1 MRRQLWRPALVLAL
15 ITSAASLTSAGA
27 AEEREPRPLRELY
40 DNRAVSEDGRPGAAD
55 FDGQGRSLPA
65 AALRAA
71 GWRVGARPA
80 VEGTRL
86 DWPVS
91 RPGRPDNV
99 RAHGQRVAVE
109 GRGDALTFLV
119 AGTGGEATG
128 TGTVHYRDGGH
139 SRYRLTAPDWR
150 TGPLATKAVALP
162 YLNSR
167 EGRVADRPRLYVVTV
182 PLDAGRTVES
192 VRLPH
197 VQGLGRSLH
206 VFDLRVRPAAEGWTG
221 SWSASTAGLPEVGPW
236 RDQTLRLVV
245 NPTKSGPTARVRL
258 SNTFAGTPVR
268 VGSATVAV
276 RAVGAAPRSTPVPLT
291 FGGEESTVLPAGAEA
306 VSDPVALAVEE
317 GADLLVSLHL
327 PGAVPSVPLHDKAVQ
342 KSYLSTPGDH
352 AADAD
357 GAAYTG
363 TVGTWPL
370 LTGVDV
376 SGGPGSV
383 VVLGDSITEGVGTTE
398 GANKRWTDALARRLR
413 DQDRVPRY
421 GVLNQGISANRV
433 LSDRYPGDGVSNDT
447 GGVSALNR
455 LDRDLLSQTSVR
467 TVVLFEGINDVRWGA
482 RADEV
487 VSGLRQL
494 AERARARGVRAVVTT
509 LAPCEGE
516 SRCTPAVDAER
527 TEINRALRADRDS
540 FDAVLDFDRVLR
552 DPDRPARMLPA
563 YDSGDHLHP
572 GEAGLQALADAVD
585 LTVLDG
591 RRERAR

>member
-1 MRRQLWRPALVLAL
+1 MRRQLWGSALVLAL
-15 ITSAASLTSAGA
+15 ITSAAPLTSAGA
-27 AEEREPRPLRELY
+27 AEERGPRPLRELY

-71 GWRVGARPA
+71 GWQVGARPA

-91 RPGRPDNV
+91 GPGRPDNV
-99 RAHGQRVAVE
+99 RARGQRVAVE

-128 TGTVHYRDGGH
+128 IGTVHYRDGGH

-167 EGRVADRPRLYVVTV
+167 EGRVEDRPRLYVVTV

-197 VQGLGRSLH
+197 VRGPGRSLH
-206 VFDLRVRPAAEGWTG
+206 VFDLRVRPATEGWTG
-221 SWSASTAGLPEVGPW
+221 SWSASTSGLPEVGPW

-245 NPTKSGPTARVRL
+245 HPTKAGPTARVRL

-268 VGSATVAV
+268 VGRATVAV
-276 RAVGAAPRSTPVPLT
+276 RAQGAEPRSTPVPLT
-291 FGGEESTVLPAGAEA
+291 FGGQESTVLPAGAEA
-306 VSDPVALAVEE
+306 VSDPVGLAVEE
-317 GADLLVSLHL
+317 GVDLLVSLHL
-327 PGAVPSVPLHDKAVQ
+327 PAAVPSVPLHDKAVQ

-357 GAAYTG
+357 GTAYTG
-363 TVGTWPL
+363 AVGTWPL

-398 GANKRWTDALARRLR
+398 GANKRWTDALARRLH

-433 LSDRYPGDGVSNDT
+433 LGDRYPGDGVSSDT
-447 GGVSALNR
+447 GGVSALHR

-487 VSGLRQL
+487 VDGLRQL
-494 AERARARGVRAVVTT
+494 AERARARGVRVVVTT

-516 SRCTPAVDAER
+516 SRCTPAVDAQRSEV
-527 TEINRALRADRDS
+527 NRALRADRDS

-552 DPDRPARMLPA
+552 DPGRPARMLPA

-591 RRERAR
+591 RRGRAR

>member
-1 MRRQLWRPALVLAL
+1 MRRQLWGPALVLAL

-27 AEEREPRPLRELY
+27 AGEREPRPLRELY

-71 GWRVGARPA
+71 GWQIGARPA

-86 DWPVS
+86 DWPNF

-128 TGTVHYRDGGH
+128 IGTVHYRDGGH
-139 SRYRLTAPDWR
+139 SRYELTAPDWR

-182 PLDAGRTVES
+182 PLDAGRIVES

-197 VQGLGRSLH
+197 VRGLGRSLH

-245 NPTKSGPTARVRL
+245 HPTRSGPTARVRL

-268 VGSATVAV
+268 IGSATVAV
-276 RAVGAAPRSTPVPLT
+276 RAEGAAPRSAPVPLT
-291 FGGEESTVLPAGAEA
+291 FDGEGSTVLPAGAEA
-306 VSDPVALAVEE
+306 VSDPVGLAVEE
-317 GADLLVSLHL
+317 GTDLLVSLHL

-363 TVGTWPL
+363 TVKTWPL

-433 LSDRYPGDGVSNDT
+433 LSDRYPGDGVSSDT

-591 RRERAR
+591 RRGRAR

>member
-1 MRRQLWRPALVLAL
+1 MRRQLWGAALVLAL
-15 ITSAASLTSAGA
+15 ITSAAPLTSAGA
-27 AEEREPRPLRELY
+27 AEERGPRPLRELY

-55 FDGQGRSLPA
+55 FDGQGHSLPA

-71 GWRVGARPA
+71 GWQVGARPA

-91 RPGRPDNV
+91 GPGRPDNV
-99 RAHGQRVAVE
+99 RARGQRVAVE

-128 TGTVHYRDGGH
+128 IGTVHYRDGGH

-167 EGRVADRPRLYVVTV
+167 EGRVEDRPRLYVVTV
-182 PLDAGRTVES
+182 PLDADRTVES

-197 VQGLGRSLH
+197 VRGLGRSLH
-206 VFDLRVRPAAEGWTG
+206 VFDLRVRPPAEGWTG

-245 NPTKSGPTARVRL
+245 HPTKAGPTARVRL
-258 SNTFAGTPVR
+258 SNTFAGAPVR
-268 VGSATVAV
+268 VGRATVAV
-276 RAVGAAPRSTPVPLT
+276 RAQGAEPRSTPVPLT
-291 FGGEESTVLPAGAEA
+291 FGGQESTVLPAGAEA
-306 VSDPVALAVEE
+306 VSDPVGLAVEE
-317 GADLLVSLHL
+317 GVDLLVSLHL

-357 GAAYTG
+357 GTAYTG

-398 GANKRWTDALARRLR
+398 GANKRWTDALARRLH

-433 LSDRYPGDGVSNDT
+433 LGDRYPGDGVSSDT
-447 GGVSALNR
+447 GGVSALHR

-487 VSGLRQL
+487 VGGLRQL
-494 AERARARGVRAVVTT
+494 AERARARGVRVVVTT

-527 TEINRALRADRDS
+527 SEVNRALRADRDS

-552 DPDRPARMLPA
+552 DPGRPARMLPA

-591 RRERAR
+591 RRGGAR

>member
-1 MRRQLWRPALVLAL
+1 MRRHLWGPALVLA
-15 ITSAASLTSAGA
+15 ISTSAASLTSAGA
-27 AEEREPRPLRELY
+27 AEERAPRPLRELY

-71 GWRVGARPA
+71 GWRVGARPT

-86 DWPVS
+86 DWPAVG
-91 RPGRPDNV
+91 PGRPDNV
-99 RAHGQRVAVE
+99 RAHGQRVAVG
-109 GRGDALTFLV
+109 GRGDALAFLV

-128 TGTVHYRDGGH
+128 VGTVHYRNGGR

-167 EGRVADRPRLYVVTV
+167 EGRVEDRPRLYVVTV
-182 PLDAGRTVES
+182 PLDSGRTVES

-206 VFDLRVRPAAEGWTG
+206 VFDLRVRPATRGWTG
-221 SWSASTAGLPEVGPW
+221 SWSASTAGLPQVGPW

-245 NPTKSGPTARVRL
+245 HPTRTGPTVRVRL

-268 VGSATVAV
+268 LGGATVAV
-276 RAVGAAPRSTPVPLT
+276 RAKGAEPRAAPVPLT
-291 FGGEESTVLPAGAEA
+291 FGGQRATALPAGAEA
-306 VSDPVALAVEE
+306 VSDPVGLTVEE

-327 PGAVPSVPLHDKAVQ
+327 PGPVPSVPLHDKAVQ

-357 GAAYTG
+357 GAAYGRTI
-363 TVGTWPL
+363 GTWPL

-376 SGGPGSV
+376 GGGPGSV
-383 VVLGDSITEGVGTTE
+383 VVLGDSITEGVGTTT

-413 DQDRVPRY
+413 AQDRVPRY

-433 LSDRYPGDGVSNDT
+433 LSDRYPGDGVSSDT

-482 RADEV
+482 SAEEV
-487 VSGLRQL
+487 VNGLRRL
-494 AERARARGVRAVVTT
+494 AERARARGVRAVVAT

-516 SRCTPAVDAER
+516 SRCTAAVDAER
-527 TEINRALRADRDS
+527 TEVNRALRADRDS

-552 DPDRPARMLPA
+552 DPDRPERMLPA

-591 RRERAR
+591 RPGGGR

>member
-1 MRRQLWRPALVLAL
+1 MRRQLWGAALVLAL
-15 ITSAASLTSAGA
+15 ITSAAPLTSAGA
-27 AEEREPRPLRELY
+27 AEERGPRPLRELY

-55 FDGQGRSLPA
+55 FDGQGHSLPA

-71 GWRVGARPA
+71 GWQVGARPA

-91 RPGRPDNV
+91 GPGRPDNV
-99 RAHGQRVAVE
+99 RARGQRVAVE

-128 TGTVHYRDGGH
+128 IGTVHYRDGGH

-167 EGRVADRPRLYVVTV
+167 EGRVEDRPRLYVVTV
-182 PLDAGRTVES
+182 PLDADRTVES

-197 VQGLGRSLH
+197 VRGLGRSLH
-206 VFDLRVRPAAEGWTG
+206 VFDLRVRPPAEGWTG

-245 NPTKSGPTARVRL
+245 HPTKAGPTARVRL
-258 SNTFAGTPVR
+258 SNTFAGAPVR
-268 VGSATVAV
+268 VGRATVAV
-276 RAVGAAPRSTPVPLT
+276 RAQGAEPRSTPVPLT
-291 FGGEESTVLPAGAEA
+291 FGGQESTVLPAGAEA
-306 VSDPVALAVEE
+306 VSDPVGLAVEE
-317 GADLLVSLHL
+317 GVDLLVSLHL

-357 GAAYTG
+357 GTAYTG

-398 GANKRWTDALARRLR
+398 GANKRWTDALARRLH

-433 LSDRYPGDGVSNDT
+433 LGDRYPGDGVSSDT
-447 GGVSALNR
+447 GGVSALHR

-487 VSGLRQL
+487 VGGLRQL
-494 AERARARGVRAVVTT
+494 AERARARGVRVVVTT

-527 TEINRALRADRDS
+527 SEVNRALRADRDS

-552 DPDRPARMLPA
+552 DPGRPARMLPA

-591 RRERAR
+591 RRGRAR

>member
-1 MRRQLWRPALVLAL
+1 MRRQLWGPALVLAL

-71 GWRVGARPA
+71 GWQIGARPA

-128 TGTVHYRDGGH
+128 IGTVHYRDGGH

-197 VQGLGRSLH
+197 VRGLGRSLH

-276 RAVGAAPRSTPVPLT
+276 GGGGGGGAPPP
-291 FGGEESTVLPAGAEA
+291 
-306 VSDPVALAVEE
+306 
-317 GADLLVSLHL
+317 
-327 PGAVPSVPLHDKAVQ
+327 PGAPAR
-342 KSYLSTPGDH
+342 GR
-352 AADAD
+352 A
-357 GAAYTG
+357 
-363 TVGTWPL
+363 
-370 LTGVDV
+370 
-376 SGGPGSV
+376 GGRG
-383 VVLGDSITEGVGTTE
+383 
-398 GANKRWTDALARRLR
+398 
-413 DQDRVPRY
+413 
-421 GVLNQGISANRV
+421 
-433 LSDRYPGDGVSNDT
+433 
-447 GGVSALNR
+447 
-455 LDRDLLSQTSVR
+455 
-467 TVVLFEGINDVRWGA
+467 GA
-482 RADEV
+482 RA
-487 VSGLRQL
+487 
-494 AERARARGVRAVVTT
+494 ARAR
-509 LAPCEGE
+509 
-516 SRCTPAVDAER
+516 
-527 TEINRALRADRDS
+527 
-540 FDAVLDFDRVLR
+540 
-552 DPDRPARMLPA
+552 
-563 YDSGDHLHP
+563 
-572 GEAGLQALADAVD
+572 
-585 LTVLDG
+585 
-591 RRERAR
+591 

>member
-1 MRRQLWRPALVLAL
+1 MRRQLWGPALVLAL
-15 ITSAASLTSAGA
+15 ITSAASLTSADA
-27 AEEREPRPLRELY
+27 AGEREPRPLRELY
-40 DNRAVSEDGRPGAAD
+40 NNRAVSEDGRPGAAD

-71 GWRVGARPA
+71 GWQIGARPA

-86 DWPVS
+86 DWPNS

-128 TGTVHYRDGGH
+128 IGTVHYRDGGH
-139 SRYRLTAPDWR
+139 SRYELTAPDWR

-182 PLDAGRTVES
+182 PLDAGRIVES

-197 VQGLGRSLH
+197 VRGLGRSLH

-245 NPTKSGPTARVRL
+245 HPTRSGPTARVRL

-268 VGSATVAV
+268 IGSATVAV
-276 RAVGAAPRSTPVPLT
+276 RAEGAAPRSAPVPLT
-291 FGGEESTVLPAGAEA
+291 FDGEGSTVLPAGAEA
-306 VSDPVALAVEE
+306 VSDPVGLAVEE
-317 GADLLVSLHL
+317 GTDLLVSLHL

-433 LSDRYPGDGVSNDT
+433 LSDRYPGDGVSSDT

-487 VSGLRQL
+487 VNGLRQL

-591 RRERAR
+591 RRGRAR

>member
-1 MRRQLWRPALVLAL
+1 M
-15 ITSAASLTSAGA
+15 
-27 AEEREPRPLRELY
+27 
-40 DNRAVSEDGRPGAAD
+40 
-55 FDGQGRSLPA
+55 
-65 AALRAA
+65 
-71 GWRVGARPA
+71 
-80 VEGTRL
+80 
-86 DWPVS
+86 
-91 RPGRPDNV
+91 

-167 EGRVADRPRLYVVTV
+167 EGPVADRPRLYVVTV

-197 VQGLGRSLH
+197 VRGLGRSLH

-516 SRCTPAVDAER
+516 SRCTPTVDAER

-591 RRERAR
+591 RRGRAR

>member
-1 MRRQLWRPALVLAL
+1 MRRQLWGSALVLAL
-15 ITSAASLTSAGA
+15 ITSAAPLTSAGA
-27 AEEREPRPLRELY
+27 AEERGPRPLRELY

-65 AALRAA
+65 AALRAV
-71 GWRVGARPA
+71 GWQVGARPA

-91 RPGRPDNV
+91 GPGRPDNV
-99 RAHGQRVAVE
+99 RARGQRVAVE

-128 TGTVHYRDGGH
+128 IGTVHYRDGGH

-167 EGRVADRPRLYVVTV
+167 EGRVEDRPRLYVVTV

-197 VQGLGRSLH
+197 VRGPGRSLH
-206 VFDLRVRPAAEGWTG
+206 VFDLRVRPATEGWTG
-221 SWSASTAGLPEVGPW
+221 SWSASTSGLPEVGPW

-245 NPTKSGPTARVRL
+245 HPTKAGPTARVRL

-268 VGSATVAV
+268 VGRATVAV
-276 RAVGAAPRSTPVPLT
+276 RAQGAEPRSTPVPLT
-291 FGGEESTVLPAGAEA
+291 FGGQESTVLPAGAEA
-306 VSDPVALAVEE
+306 VSDPVGLAVEE
-317 GADLLVSLHL
+317 GVDLLVSLHL
-327 PGAVPSVPLHDKAVQ
+327 PAAVPSVPLHDKAVQ

-357 GAAYTG
+357 GTAYTG
-363 TVGTWPL
+363 AVGTWPL

-398 GANKRWTDALARRLR
+398 GANKRWTDALARRLH

-433 LSDRYPGDGVSNDT
+433 LGDRYPGDGVSSDT
-447 GGVSALNR
+447 GGVSALHR

-487 VSGLRQL
+487 VDGLRQL
-494 AERARARGVRAVVTT
+494 AERARARGVRVVVTT

-516 SRCTPAVDAER
+516 SRCTPAVDAQRSEV
-527 TEINRALRADRDS
+527 NRALRADRDS

-552 DPDRPARMLPA
+552 DPGRPARMLPA

-591 RRERAR
+591 RRGRAR

>member
-1 MRRQLWRPALVLAL
+1 MRRQLWGPALVLAL

-27 AEEREPRPLRELY
+27 AGEREPRPLRELY

-71 GWRVGARPA
+71 GWQIGARPA

-86 DWPVS
+86 DWPNS

-128 TGTVHYRDGGH
+128 IGTVHYRDGGH
-139 SRYRLTAPDWR
+139 SRYELTAPDWR

-182 PLDAGRTVES
+182 PLDAGRIVES

-197 VQGLGRSLH
+197 VRGLGRSLH

-245 NPTKSGPTARVRL
+245 HPTRSGPTARVRL

-268 VGSATVAV
+268 IGSATVAV
-276 RAVGAAPRSTPVPLT
+276 RAEGAAPRSAPVPLT
-291 FGGEESTVLPAGAEA
+291 FDGEGSTVLPAGAEA
-306 VSDPVALAVEE
+306 VSDPVGLAVEE

-342 KSYLSTPGDH
+342 KSYLSAPGDH

-363 TVGTWPL
+363 TVKTWPL

-433 LSDRYPGDGVSNDT
+433 LSDRYPGDGVSSDT

-527 TEINRALRADRDS
+527 TEINRALRVDRDS

-591 RRERAR
+591 RRGRAR

>member
-1 MRRQLWRPALVLAL
+1 
-15 ITSAASLTSAGA
+15 
-27 AEEREPRPLRELY
+27 
-40 DNRAVSEDGRPGAAD
+40 
-55 FDGQGRSLPA
+55 
-65 AALRAA
+65 
-71 GWRVGARPA
+71 VGARPA

-128 TGTVHYRDGGH
+128 TGTVHYRDGGQ

-197 VQGLGRSLH
+197 VRGLGRSLH

>member
-1 MRRQLWRPALVLAL
+1 MRRQLWGSALVLAL
-15 ITSAASLTSAGA
+15 ITSAAPLTSAGA
-27 AEEREPRPLRELY
+27 AEERGPRPLRELY

-71 GWRVGARPA
+71 GWQVGARPA

-91 RPGRPDNV
+91 GPGRPDNV
-99 RAHGQRVAVE
+99 RARGQRVAVE

-128 TGTVHYRDGGH
+128 IGTVHYRDGGH

-167 EGRVADRPRLYVVTV
+167 EGRVEDRPRLYVVTV
-182 PLDAGRTVES
+182 PLDADRTVES

-197 VQGLGRSLH
+197 VRGLGRSLH

-245 NPTKSGPTARVRL
+245 HPTKAGPTARVRL

-268 VGSATVAV
+268 VGRATVAV
-276 RAVGAAPRSTPVPLT
+276 RAQGAEPRSTPVPLT
-291 FGGEESTVLPAGAEA
+291 FGGQESTVLPAGAEA
-306 VSDPVALAVEE
+306 VSDPVGLAVEE
-317 GADLLVSLHL
+317 GVDLLVSLHL

-352 AADAD
+352 AADAE
-357 GAAYTG
+357 GTAYTG

-398 GANKRWTDALARRLR
+398 GANKRWTDALARRLH

-433 LSDRYPGDGVSNDT
+433 LGDRYPGDGVSSDT
-447 GGVSALNR
+447 GGVSALHR

-487 VSGLRQL
+487 VDGLRQL
-494 AERARARGVRAVVTT
+494 AERARARGVRVVVTT

-516 SRCTPAVDAER
+516 SRCTPAVDAQRSEV
-527 TEINRALRADRDS
+527 NRALRADRDS

-552 DPDRPARMLPA
+552 DPGRPARMLPA

-591 RRERAR
+591 RRGRAR

>member
-1 MRRQLWRPALVLAL
+1 MRRQLWGSALVLAL
-15 ITSAASLTSAGA
+15 ITSAAPLTSAGA
-27 AEEREPRPLRELY
+27 AEERGPRPLRELY

-71 GWRVGARPA
+71 GWQVGARPA

-91 RPGRPDNV
+91 GPGRPDNV
-99 RAHGQRVAVE
+99 RARGQRVAVE

-128 TGTVHYRDGGH
+128 IGTVHYRDGGH

-167 EGRVADRPRLYVVTV
+167 EGRVEDRPRLYVVTV
-182 PLDAGRTVES
+182 PLDADRTVES

-197 VQGLGRSLH
+197 VRGLGRSLH

-245 NPTKSGPTARVRL
+245 HPTKAGPTARVRL

-268 VGSATVAV
+268 VGRATVAV
-276 RAVGAAPRSTPVPLT
+276 RAQGAEPRSTPVPLT
-291 FGGEESTVLPAGAEA
+291 FGGQESTVLPAGAEA
-306 VSDPVALAVEE
+306 VSDPVGLAVEE
-317 GADLLVSLHL
+317 GVDLLVSLHL

-352 AADAD
+352 ASDAD
-357 GAAYTG
+357 GTAYTG

-398 GANKRWTDALARRLR
+398 GANKRWTDALARRLH

-433 LSDRYPGDGVSNDT
+433 LGDRYPGDGVSSDT
-447 GGVSALNR
+447 GGVSALHR

-487 VSGLRQL
+487 VDGLRQL
-494 AERARARGVRAVVTT
+494 AERARARGVRVVVTT

-516 SRCTPAVDAER
+516 SRCTPAVDAQRSEV
-527 TEINRALRADRDS
+527 NRALRADRDS

-552 DPDRPARMLPA
+552 DPGRPARMLPA

-591 RRERAR
+591 RRGRAR